1 MTRYVSLVVIAV
13 LGAWAPA
20 AESQAPT
27 AAPAAYA
34 HTIYLVRHGSC
45 DDDPKAD
52 PALGPSLN
60 TLGIAQARLIAARL
74 RGMPFHFDSMT
85 SSTMT
90 RARETA
96 TIIHDSLG
104 EVMFGGSARFSE
116 CMPPAIRKFPD
127 EKPEE
132 QAACAQR
139 LDEAFAA
146 VFVPKRTATRNDLI
160 VAHGNVIRYFVMK
173 ALKADTRLWPA
184 MSVAHASLTVIR
196 VKGDGTMSVL
206 AIGDVGHIPPN
217 LQSWGGD
224 ADPRLATPA
233 PRP

>member
-1 MTRYVSLVVIAV
+1 MTRFLGFSLMA
-13 LGAWAPA
+13 LLSLLAPA
-20 AESQAPT
+20 AEQQKPPAP
-27 AAPAAYA
+27 PVAYA
-34 HTIYLVRHGSC
+34 HTIYLVRHGSF

-52 PALGPSLN
+52 PLIGPGLN
-60 TLGIAQARLIAARL
+60 SLGIAQARLVAARL

-90 RARETA
+90 RARQTA
-96 TIIHDSLG
+96 TIVHESLG

-116 CMPPAIRKFPD
+116 CTPPAFRKFP
-127 EKPEE
+127 EETPED
-132 QAACAQR
+132 QAACAKR
-139 LDEAFAA
+139 LDDAFAA
-146 VFVPKRTATRNDLI
+146 VFVPARTTTRNDLI

-173 ALKADTRLWPA
+173 AIKADTRLWLA

-196 VKGDGTMSVL
+196 VKADGTMSVL
-206 AIGDVGHIPPN
+206 AVGDVGHIPPN

-233 PRP
+233 L